1 LPDVRPSHVSPAELS
16 AGGGALRLVVAALLA
31 LTLAAAGCGGAD
43 PGVIEV
49 PGDPA
54 TATIPDSP
62 LAPAASS
69 GDGASADATPTP
81 TPTPTETPTAGT
93 TGSTG
98 TTGSSGTTA
107 ASGTTPAAGTD
118 GGGSA
123 APADG
128 TDGPA
133 NDTPPPAG
141 SDAQKFEDFCAQN
154 PGAC

>member
-1 LPDVRPSHVSPAELS
+1 LPDVRPSHVRPAELS
-16 AGGGALRLVVAALLA
+16 AAGGALRLVVAALLA

-43 PGVIEV
+43 PGVVEV

-62 LAPAASS
+62 LAPAAGS

-81 TPTPTETPTAGT
+81 TPTGTPAPDAS
-93 TGSTG
+93 GSTG

-118 GGGSA
+118 GGGSE

-128 TDGPA
+128 ADGPA